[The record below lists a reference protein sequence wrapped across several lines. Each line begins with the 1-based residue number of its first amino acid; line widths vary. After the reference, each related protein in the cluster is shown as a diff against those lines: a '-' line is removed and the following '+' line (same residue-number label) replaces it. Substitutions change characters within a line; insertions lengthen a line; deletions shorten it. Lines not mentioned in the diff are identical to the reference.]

1 MENIK
6 YLDKVIDHLVRG
18 TKIIGIGYTKI
29 IITSYLN
36 DPTNFNT
43 LYKDVFSGDI
53 LPYYSPVNSHLIYFS
68 DYVIKQFG
76 LDGYEIEY
84 VWKGY
89 LKKLKDKIDNKNSL
103 NEFYTPENDNF
114 NIDTLN
120 FIDTEKKLCNYLVD
134 RFFNGIELEFPED
147 RMYGKYINFKIKE
160 LGFSVW
166 VEKSPLKKSLYM
178 KFNRDFHSELLGLI
192 MDYLKKYLGLTALE
206 SSKYAITITY
216 LLFKKIYEELF
227 MTNKI

>member
-192 MDYLKKYLGLTALE
+192 MDYLKKYLGLTVLE

-227 MTNKI
+227 ITNKI

>member
-1 MENIK
+1 MRIRILLKNMTTIENSVTTSKILNIIK
-6 YLDKVIDHLVRG
+6 NEINNEKSV
-18 TKIIGIGYTKI
+18 
-29 IITSYLN
+29 
-36 DPTNFNT
+36 
-43 LYKDVFSGDI
+43 
-53 LPYYSPVNSHLIYFS
+53 LI
-68 DYVIKQFG
+68 KN
-76 LDGYEIEY
+76 
-84 VWKGY
+84 
-89 LKKLKDKIDNKNSL
+89 LKNYLKDKIDNKNSL

-147 RMYGKYINFKIKE
+147 RMYGKYINFNIKE

>member
-1 MENIK
+1 MENKK
-6 YLDKVIDHLVRG
+6 YLDKIIGSLVRG
-18 TKIIGIGYTKI
+18 TKINNLGYLKV
-29 IITSYLN
+29 ITTVYLN
-36 DPTNFNT
+36 DPTNFDT
-43 LYKDVFSGDI
+43 LYKDVFSGDF

-68 DYVIKQFG
+68 DYVVKQFG

-103 NEFYTPENDNF
+103 NEFYKPENDNF
-114 NIDTLN
+114 NIDGLEFN
-120 FIDTEKKLCNYLVD
+120 EKEKKLCNYLVN
-134 RFFNGIELEFPED
+134 RFFNDIKLEFSEDGQYINLYIKELEF
-147 RMYGKYINFKIKE
+147 
-160 LGFSVW
+160 SVW
-166 VEKSPLKKSLYM
+166 IEQSPLKKSLYM
-178 KFNRDFHSELLGLI
+178 KFTRDFNSELLGLI